1 MRKLYSYFF
10 LLVTVSFSAC
20 KDFEELQLDPNRT
33 TQATPDLLLTNIE
46 TTAFNRIDL
55 SAALASRYLVF
66 TDGVSLNQYYGW
78 QRASYETYNNLRQVV
93 KLEEEATRLQRP
105 VYLAL
110 AKFFRSYYILDL
122 TQTFGDVPY
131 SEALAGSAGAFTPV
145 YDKQEDIYLRVLT
158 DLQEANT
165 LLTSNQGTIAGDVV
179 YQGDITKWKKLVNSL
194 TLRVLM
200 SLSKKENNAQLRVK
214 QRFQEIVSNP
224 GQYPIFTSNADNAQL
239 TFYDLADNR
248 YPTYNSNDLQTA
260 YYLDESFVKLL
271 QGYGDPRL
279 FTMADPAP
287 QHTNLPET
295 NVNAYAGVKGSD
307 PLDVNARRVVAGEAS
322 KIDARY
328 YNNPVNEPSVAIGY
342 PEVQFILAE
351 AVVRGWIDADANV
364 FYKNGIE
371 ASMQFYKVE
380 QAAITTYLAQPD
392 LQLTPGDELAAI
404 LTQKYIAYFLN
415 SGWQSFYE
423 QRRTGLP
430 GFDVSGTGV
439 LNQGQIPKRWMYPEN
454 EFDLNQTNAEAAIAR
469 QYPEGDNINGTM
481 WLLKQE

>member
-1 MRKLYSYFF
+1 MRKIYIYI
-10 LLVTVSFSAC
+10 LLFVTVNFVGC
-20 KDFEELQLDPNRT
+20 KDFDELQLDPNRT

-46 TTAFNRIDL
+46 TTAFKRIDL

-78 QRASYETYNNLRQVV
+78 QRSSYQTYHNLRQVV
-93 KLEEEATRLQRP
+93 KLEEEANRLQRP

-131 SEALAGSAGAFTPV
+131 SEALAGSTGAFTPV

-165 LLTSNQGTIAGDVV
+165 LLATNQGTIAGDVI
-179 YQGDITKWKKLVNSL
+179 YQGDITKWKKLINSL

-200 SLSKKENNAQLRVK
+200 SLSKKENNAQLRVN
-214 QRFQEIVSNP
+214 QRFQEIVSNS
-224 GQYPIFTSNADNAQL
+224 GQYPIFMFNADNAQL
-239 TFYDLADNR
+239 AFYDLADNR
-248 YPTYNSNDLQTA
+248 YPTYNSNELQTA

-271 QGYGDPRL
+271 QGYRDPRL

-287 QHTNLPET
+287 RQVNLPET
-295 NVNAYAGVKGSD
+295 DVNAYGGVKGSD
-307 PLDVNARRVVAGEAS
+307 PLDANARRVVAGEAS

-351 AVVRGWIDADANV
+351 AVVRGWISGDANV
-364 FYKNGIE
+364 FYKRGIE

-380 QAAITTYLAQPD
+380 QNAIAAYLAQPD
-392 LQLTPGDELAAI
+392 VQLTPGGELSAI

-415 SGWQSFYE
+415 SGWQPFYE

-430 GFDVSGTGV
+430 GFDVAGTGV
-439 LNQGQIPKRWMYPEN
+439 LNQRQIPKRWMYPEN
-454 EFDLNQTNAEAAIAR
+454 EFDLNQANAEAAIAR